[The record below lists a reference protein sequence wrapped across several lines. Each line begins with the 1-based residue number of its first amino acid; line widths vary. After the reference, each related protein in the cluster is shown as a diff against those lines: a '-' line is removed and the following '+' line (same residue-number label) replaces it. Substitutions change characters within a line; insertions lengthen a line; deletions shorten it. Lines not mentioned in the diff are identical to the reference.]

1 MNLISVASWIKQEQE
16 IAIPNI
22 PASTRQKTTTRKGK
36 PSAFAKQEP
45 QGIGMPNTIKME
57 RPSFALSSGPKKR
70 TLTSNTRKSSK
81 SMRKEVESKTPLKSV
96 EHYDSVINKLFAE
109 HTKGMNLKY

>member
-1 MNLISVASWIKQEQE
+1 
-16 IAIPNI
+16 
-22 PASTRQKTTTRKGK
+22 
-36 PSAFAKQEP
+36 
-45 QGIGMPNTIKME
+45 MPNTIKME

>member
-36 PSAFAKQEP
+36 PSAFAKA
-45 QGIGMPNTIKME
+45 GI
-57 RPSFALSSGPKKR
+57 
-70 TLTSNTRKSSK
+70 
-81 SMRKEVESKTPLKSV
+81 
-96 EHYDSVINKLFAE
+96 H
-109 HTKGMNLKY
+109 

>member
-36 PSAFAKQEP
+36 PSAFAKA
-45 QGIGMPNTIKME
+45 GIHQFMVM
-57 RPSFALSSGPKKR
+57 F
-70 TLTSNTRKSSK
+70 
-81 SMRKEVESKTPLKSV
+81 MV
-96 EHYDSVINKLFAE
+96 YDIDC
-109 HTKGMNLKY
+109 TQC